1 MARIRVMAACLPEI
15 ACVPQRDG
23 VLFFDPAIM
32 ISEEFDAAGGGGR
45 ADLAVRYSRILCYGG
60 RCPIIDLVAMVSCK
74 LDLIHFEAQEL
85 HGIATEQPGFGIVVK
100 A

>member
-1 MARIRVMAACLPEI
+1 M
-15 ACVPQRDG
+15 PQHNG
-23 VLFFDPAIM
+23 LLFFDPAIM
-32 ISEEFDAAGGGGR
+32 ISEEFDAATGHRHAG
-45 ADLAVRYSRILCYGG
+45 LAVRYSRILCYGG
-60 RCPIIDLVAMVSCK
+60 RCPMIGLVAMVSCK

>member
-15 ACVPQRDG
+15 AYVPLRDG

-32 ISEEFDAAGGGGR
+32 ISEEFDAAGGRRRVG
-45 ADLAVRYSRILCYGG
+45 LAVRYSRILCYGG
-60 RCPIIDLVAMVSCK
+60 RCPMIVLVARDSCK
-74 LDLIHFEAQEL
+74 LDPIRREAQEL
-85 HGIATEQPGFGIVVK
+85 HGIAAEHPGFGIVVK

>member
-32 ISEEFDAAGGGGR
+32 ISEEFDAAGVPALRSGTAAYSVMEAG
-45 ADLAVRYSRILCYGG
+45 VR
-60 RCPIIDLVAMVSCK
+60 
-74 LDLIHFEAQEL
+74 
-85 HGIATEQPGFGIVVK
+85 
-100 A
+100 